1 MSAVGI
7 GVQKFSGGRVI
18 ERTVG
23 TIKRNFKDFALL
35 ALILLGL
42 PSLLLQWANLSFGG
56 AANLVLA
63 RGGAMFFG
71 GILTGVC
78 SLLAYAAIVRG
89 AVADLNGRRTPVPEL
104 LSGAVQSILP
114 LLAVAIC
121 WFIAVV
127 IGTALL
133 VVPGLILMTMWA
145 VLIPVQV
152 VEKPAGLGAFARSGA
167 LTRGNRWAI
176 FGLGL
181 LYFVVVMVISGTV
194 TATLAASVGAS
205 FITSRLGAP
214 GAALGPELY
223 LGLAL
228 SAAVSSLLSMVG
240 AVFGAALYF
249 ELRSAKEGLAPRDL
263 ASVFE

>member
-23 TIKRNFKDFALL
+23 TVKRNFKDFSLL

-42 PSLLLQWANLSFGG
+42 PSLLLQWVNLSFGG
-56 AANLVLA
+56 DANLVLA
-63 RGGAMFFG
+63 RGGVMFLG

-78 SLLAYAAIVRG
+78 SLLAYAAIIRG

-121 WFIAVV
+121 WFIAIV
-127 IGTALL
+127 IGMGLL
-133 VVPGLILMTMWA
+133 IVPGLILITMWA

-152 VEKPAGLGAFARSGA
+152 VEKPAGLGAFARSSA

-181 LYFVVVMVISGTV
+181 LYFVFLMIVSGALTGV
-194 TATLAASVGAS
+194 LVASIGPS
-205 FITSRLGAP
+205 FIASRFGAP
-214 GAALGPELY
+214 SAAFGPQLY
-223 LGLAL
+223 LGLAF

-249 ELRSAKEGLAPRDL
+249 ELRAAKEGLAPRDL